1 MRHIRCDSALVGWQL
16 LIPES
21 LLTDILLVVVRSI
34 SQYDVYLY
42 LLNFADLYEGLG
54 LFSFQAHPFL
64 RDADRIVHTIQRF
77 KFHNQNDAYDMVMT
91 PLP

>member
-1 MRHIRCDSALVGWQL
+1 M
-16 LIPES
+16 IPES
-21 LLTDILLVVVRSI
+21 LLTDILLVVRSMY
-34 SQYDVYLY
+34 SY

-54 LFSFQAHPFL
+54 LFSFQAHPIL

-77 KFHNQNDAYDMVMT
+77 KLHNQNHTYDMVMT

>member
-1 MRHIRCDSALVGWQL
+1 M
-16 LIPES
+16 
-21 LLTDILLVVVRSI
+21 TDILLVVRSM
-34 SQYDVYLY
+34 YLY

-54 LFSFQAHPFL
+54 LFSFQALPIL

-77 KFHNQNDAYDMVMT
+77 KLHNQNDAYDMVMT